1 MRTLLSLDLH
11 GFKSIRSLP
20 DFEFGDMTVLIGQ
33 NGAGKSNL
41 LAFLRLLRWMVTP
54 PGELQINVARMG
66 GAYAVLHYGARA
78 TPSLRARLAFVI
90 GQNESATP
98 AEYAFELTH
107 AAGDTL
113 VFSEEFFTTATGGG
127 GSRSGHREARII
139 QPPRDLPPDAVA
151 PFNRLGEE
159 VAETL
164 RGIGWYHFRD
174 TSDTARIRQRWP
186 VDDSLQLKED
196 GGNLAPFLHRLA
208 RERPAHYA
216 RITETLRQVIPQ
228 FADFVLPSGDTTML
242 LQWRELESDVFFGPG
257 QASDGMLRLMA
268 LVALLLQPAEDLP
281 RVLVV
286 DEPELG
292 LHPSAIHL
300 VAGLL
305 LAASRHVQVLV
316 ATQSPALLDHFE
328 PEQIVVVD
336 RPGGESTF
344 RRLDPIQLAAW
355 LEDYT
360 MAELWE
366 KNVLGGKPA

>member
-11 GFKSIRSLP
+11 GFKSIRALP
-20 DFEFGDMTVLIGQ
+20 DFEFGDVNVLIGP

-41 LAFLRLLRWMVTP
+41 LAFLRLLKWMVTP

-66 GAYAVLHYGARA
+66 GAYAVLHYGARV
-78 TPSLRARLAFVI
+78 TPSLRARLSFVI
-90 GQNESATP
+90 GRNESAT
-98 AEYAFELTH
+98 AGEYAFELTH
-107 AAGDTL
+107 AAGDSL
-113 VFSEEFFTTATGGG
+113 IFSEEIFRAGRGGG

-139 QPPRDLPPDAVA
+139 EPLRGLSPDDVA
-151 PFNRLGEE
+151 PFDQVREGI
-159 VAETL
+159 ADTL
-164 RGIGWYHFRD
+164 RGIGWFHFRD

-186 VDDSLQLKED
+186 VDDSHQLKED
-196 GGNLAPFLHRLA
+196 GGNLAPFLYRLA

-228 FADFVLPSGDTTML
+228 FADFVLPLGDTAML
-242 LQWRELESDVFFGPG
+242 LQWRERESDVFFGPG

-281 RVLVV
+281 PVLIV

-305 LAASRHVQVLV
+305 LAASQQVQVIV

-344 RRLDPIQLAAW
+344 RRLDSVHLDEW
-355 LEDYT
+355 LEEYT